1 MKKRRVPGWSGL
13 RCLALKWPEEHRAKS
28 TDLFLPELMTITNRS
43 ASALLA
49 RVAGAVLIAITFI
62 AIATKTPFDPRAAAQ
77 NSAGYRVDSS
87 SADGL
92 YITTFTTPQGVI
104 KINLPDDMAAGDTI
118 SGTVT
123 AEPAGQND
131 GEKAQ
136 NLAELKRHVLVMEGQ
151 QTLVGAEIFS
161 WSIPRL
167 LNTNSKNIFLLQRSQ
182 TAATTTI
189 PISATPLPNPPGFTL
204 PTGGQQSRLIRIK
217 GPANG
222 VFSPQDYVKVGGTTL
237 PPVAESPRSLI
248 VRNTSDSLGPTNLEC
263 HENGVEMRCPF
274 RNIGLSLAAPKLN
287 LLRGETTTL
296 HVVVLGL
303 GGVAADQSL
312 DLENNSPSVIKI
324 SGGDRQHINIRASEV
339 RPDGTYAMDRT
350 LTGIMAG
357 GFGVTATVTWT
368 DVCKPPNGN
377 SSGQGAARDKLDQG
391 RNLLAHFKFYAA
403 LAPLSEALKS
413 CKSDGDMNGIG
424 VTSDALGDLYLEEG
438 QYEVALGYFRSAR
451 QAFVTNKETLN
462 ASLMISKIGE
472 TYLLLDN
479 IAEAKASF
487 AQFGSQSAPP
497 SSTDTVQHK
506 TFFAYSRNKLG
517 EGRADYL
524 LGQHGAA
531 ESDFKELL
539 SAASSPTARDQEATR
554 FRVAAA
560 TSLGDVLFRKGD
572 LAAARLRYNEA
583 VQLARRDRRIDLEWA
598 AKAGLGKTLW
608 ALSQHAQTT
617 RLRTDAGPIDRRT
630 AHASVQTQESAAKLQ
645 ADAQNA
651 YRDALEDIETIVEGS
666 IRGHEARTTFLA
678 TTREVFEEAAALNAE
693 MSLAAKKGDPTAA
706 SGSSLRFT
714 AEGFRIAEQG
724 RARSLLDVLA
734 DGHAVISA
742 GVPPDLIKRRS
753 DNLAKQQLIGTQLT
767 GVSLAGET
775 PKQTLT
781 ELQAELERLAVEFE
795 SLENQIKAASPRF
808 DSLVHTRSLTLDEVQ
823 QRVLDD
829 ETALLEYSL
838 GEQSSY
844 LWVIT
849 RQHAALFK
857 LPAGAT
863 VDQLAMDL
871 RAQLIPP
878 RLQRRNAGID
888 VPTADQQRGLGV
900 GTAPPATDPA
910 AFSRASQA
918 LYKVALAP
926 AASMIGNR
934 RLVIVADG
942 ALNFVP
948 FEALVTTDRGGD
960 YSSLDYL
967 IKTNKVS
974 YAPSASVTAAVREQ
988 KRAAGRNIL
997 LVADPVFSADDSRL
1011 QSAPAA
1017 TRAEVTRGLGLDS
1030 AVTDVNGPA
1039 TQALKLPRLAGTRI
1053 EAEQIGRLA
1062 KASGAQADLWL
1073 DLGANE
1079 DDLEHRD
1086 IQSYRAVHIAT
1097 HGVLD
1102 AVRPQFSGLALSLVG
1117 NKGDDD
1123 GFLRTSEV
1131 FNLRL
1136 GAPLVML
1143 SACETGLG
1151 KVKRGEGVVGLS
1163 RAFMYAGATT
1173 VGVSLWSVAD
1183 KPTAELMTDFY
1194 RRLLG
1199 PNPLPSDAMREAQ
1212 LAMISG
1218 KKYNAPFYWAP
1229 FVLVGEWK

>member
-1 MKKRRVPGWSGL
+1 
-13 RCLALKWPEEHRAKS
+13 
-28 TDLFLPELMTITNRS
+28 
-43 ASALLA
+43 
-49 RVAGAVLIAITFI
+49 
-62 AIATKTPFDPRAAAQ
+62 
-77 NSAGYRVDSS
+77 
-87 SADGL
+87 
-92 YITTFTTPQGVI
+92 
-104 KINLPDDMAAGDTI
+104 MAAGDTI

-123 AEPAGQND
+123 AESTGQND
-131 GEKAQ
+131 AERAQ
-136 NLAELKRHVLVMEGQ
+136 NLAELKRHVLVVEGQ
-151 QTLVGAEIFS
+151 QTLVGAETFS
-161 WSIPRL
+161 WSIPRP
-167 LNTNSKNIFLLQRSQ
+167 LNTNSKNISLLQRGQ
-182 TAATTTI
+182 NAATTTI
-189 PISATPLPNPPGFTL
+189 PISATPPPSPSQFTL
-204 PTGGQQSRLIRIK
+204 PTGGQQGRLIQIK
-217 GPANG
+217 GPGNG
-222 VFSPQDYVKVGGTTL
+222 IFSPQDYVKVGGTML
-237 PPVAESPRSLI
+237 PPLAESPRSLI
-248 VRNTSDSLGPTNLEC
+248 VRNASDSLGPTNIDV
-263 HENGVEMRCPF
+263 HENGVGMQCPF
-274 RNIGLSLAAPKLN
+274 RNIGINLSAPKLN

-303 GGVAADQSL
+303 GGVAGDQSL
-312 DLENNSPSVIKI
+312 DLENTSPSVIRM

-339 RPDGTYAMDRT
+339 RPDGTYSMDRT

-357 GFGVTATVTWT
+357 SFGVTGTVTWA
-368 DVCKPPNGN
+368 DVCKPLNLVVGPVTQPTPTGN
-377 SSGQGAARDKLDQG
+377 SSGQGSARDKLEQG

-413 CKSDGDMNGIG
+413 YKSGGDMNGIG
-424 VTSDALGDLYLEEG
+424 VTSDALGDLYLQEG
-438 QYEVALGYFRSAR
+438 QYEVALGYFQSAR
-451 QAFVTNKETLN
+451 QAFVANKEMLN

-479 IAEAKASF
+479 IAEAKAVF
-487 AQFGSQSAPP
+487 AQFGSQASPP
-497 SSTDTVQHK
+497 FPTDMVRHK

-524 LGQHGAA
+524 LGQHKAA
-531 ESDFKELL
+531 EADFQELL
-539 SAASSPTARDQEATR
+539 AAASSPTARDQEATR
-554 FRVAAA
+554 FRVAAV
-560 TSLGDVLFRKGD
+560 TNLGDVLFRKGD
-572 LAAARLRYNEA
+572 LAAARVRYNEA
-583 VQLARRDRRIDLEWA
+583 IQLARRDRRIDLEWA

-608 ALSQHAQTT
+608 ALSQRAQTT
-617 RLRTDAGPIDRRT
+617 RLRTPGSHRPTRSARGSCPRR
-630 AHASVQTQESAAKLQ
+630 QTQESAVKLQ

-651 YRDALEDIETIVEGS
+651 YRDALEDIETVVEGS
-666 IRGHEARTTFLA
+666 IRGHEARTTFLS
-678 TTREVFEEAAALNAE
+678 TTSQVFEEAAALNAE
-693 MSLAAKKGDPTAA
+693 MALAAKRNDPTAA
-706 SGSSLRFT
+706 TGSSLRFT

-753 DNLAKQQLIGTQLT
+753 ENLANQQLIGAQLT
-767 GVSLAGET
+767 GVSIAGET
-775 PKQTLT
+775 PKQTFT
-781 ELQAELERLAVEFE
+781 ELEAELERLAAEFE
-795 SLENQIKAASPRF
+795 SLENQIKAASPRLN
-808 DSLVHTRSLTLDEVQ
+808 SLVHTRSLTLDEVQ
-823 QRVLDD
+823 RRVLDD

-849 RQHAALFK
+849 RQNAALFK
-857 LPAGAT
+857 LPAGST
-863 VDQLAMDL
+863 MDQLAMDL

-878 RLQRRNAGID
+878 RLQRRNVGVD
-888 VPTADQQRGLGV
+888 VPTTDQQRGLGLS
-900 GTAPPATDPA
+900 TAAPATDTA
-910 AFSRASQA
+910 AFSRASHA
-918 LYKVALAP
+918 LYEVALAP

-974 YAPSASVTAAVREQ
+974 YAPSASVTAAVRDQ
-988 KRAAGRNIL
+988 KRAVGRNIL
-997 LVADPVFSADDSRL
+997 LVADPVFSANDPRL
-1011 QSAPAA
+1011 QTGSAAI
-1017 TRAEVTRGLGLDS
+1017 RAEVTRGLGLDS

-1039 TQALKLPRLAGTRI
+1039 TQSSGPLTLPRLAGTRI

-1073 DLGANE
+1073 DLSANE
-1079 DDLEHRD
+1079 DDLKTRD
-1086 IQSYRAVHIAT
+1086 IQSYRVLHIAT

-1102 AVRPQFSGLALSLVG
+1102 AMRPQFSGLVLSLVG
-1117 NKGDDD
+1117 NKSDDD
-1123 GFLRTSEV
+1123 GFLRTGEV

-1143 SACETGLG
+1143 SACESGLG
-1151 KVKRGEGVVGLS
+1151 KVKRGEGVIGLS

-1173 VGVSLWSVAD
+1173 VGVTLWSVAD

-1194 RRLLG
+1194 QRLLG
-1199 PNPLPSDAMREAQ
+1199 PNPSPSDAIREAQ

-1218 KKYNAPFYWAP
+1218 KKYSAPFYWAP

>member
-1 MKKRRVPGWSGL
+1 M
-13 RCLALKWPEEHRAKS
+13 
-28 TDLFLPELMTITNRS
+28 
-43 ASALLA
+43 LA
-49 RVAGAVLIAITFI
+49 RVAGAALISIAFI
-62 AIATKTPFDPRAAAQ
+62 LIETETPFAWRAAAQ
-77 NSAGYRVDSS
+77 NAAGYRVDSR

-104 KINLPDDMAAGDTI
+104 KVNLPDDMAPGDTI

-131 GEKAQ
+131 AERAQ
-136 NLAELKRHVLVMEGQ
+136 NLAELKRHVLLVEGQ
-151 QTLVGAEIFS
+151 QTLVGAETFS
-161 WSIPRL
+161 WSIPRP
-167 LNTNSKNIFLLQRSQ
+167 LNPNSKNISLLQRGQ
-182 TAATTTI
+182 NAATTTI
-189 PISATPLPNPPGFTL
+189 PISSTPPPSPSQFTL
-204 PTGGQQSRLIRIK
+204 PTGGQQGRLIQIK
-217 GPANG
+217 GPGNG
-222 VFSPQDYVKVGGTTL
+222 IFSPQDYVKIGGTLL

-248 VRNTSDSLGPTNLEC
+248 LRNASESVGPTNLEC
-263 HENGVEMRCPF
+263 HENGVTMQCPF
-274 RNIGLSLAAPKLN
+274 RNIGLNLSAPRLN

-296 HVVVLGL
+296 HVVVVGL
-303 GGVAADQSL
+303 GGVAGDQSL
-312 DLENNSPSVIKI
+312 DLENTSPSVIKM
-324 SGGDRQHINIRASEV
+324 SGGDRQHLNIHAAEV
-339 RPDGTYAMDRT
+339 RPDGTYSMDRT

-357 GFGVTATVTWT
+357 GFGVTATVTWAG
-368 DVCKPPNGN
+368 VCKPINLVVGPVTQPTPTGN
-377 SSGQGAARDKLDQG
+377 SGGQGSARDKLEQG

-413 CKSDGDMNGIG
+413 YKSGGDMNGIG
-424 VTSDALGDLYLEEG
+424 VTSDALGDLYLQEG
-438 QYEVALGYFRSAR
+438 QYEVALGYFQSAR
-451 QAFVTNKETLN
+451 QAFVANKEMLN
-462 ASLMISKIGE
+462 ASLLISKIGE
-472 TYLLLDN
+472 TYLLLDK
-479 IAEAKASF
+479 IADAKAAF
-487 AQFGSQSAPP
+487 VQFGSQAAPP
-497 SSTDTVQHK
+497 SATDTVRHK

-524 LGQHGAA
+524 LGQHQAA
-531 ESDFKELL
+531 EADFKDLL
-539 SAASSPTARDQEATR
+539 TAASSPTARDQEATR
-554 FRVAAA
+554 FRIAAV
-560 TSLGDVLFRKGD
+560 TNLGDVLFRKGD
-572 LAAARLRYNEA
+572 LAAARVRYNEA
-583 VQLARRDRRIDLEWA
+583 IQLARRDRRIDLEWA

-608 ALSQHAQTT
+608 ALSQRAPTT
-617 RLRTDAGPIDRRT
+617 RLRTPADPTDRRA
-630 AHASVQTQESAAKLQ
+630 AHASVQTQESAEKLQ
-645 ADAQNA
+645 ADALNA
-651 YRDALEDIETIVEGS
+651 YRDALADIETVVEGS
-666 IRGHEARTTFLA
+666 IRGHEARTTFLS
-678 TTREVFEEAAALNAE
+678 TTSQVFAEAAALNAE
-693 MSLAAKKGDPTAA
+693 MSLATKRNARTAA
-706 SGSSLRFT
+706 TGSSLRFT

-753 DNLAKQQLIGTQLT
+753 ENLAHQQLIGAQLT

-775 PKQTLT
+775 APQAFT
-781 ELQAELERLAVEFE
+781 ELEAELERLAVEFE
-795 SLENQIKAASPRF
+795 SLENQIKAASPRL

-823 QRVLDD
+823 RRVLDD
-829 ETALLEYSL
+829 ETALVEYSL

-849 RQHAALFK
+849 RQSAALFK

-863 VDQLAMDL
+863 MDQLAMDF

-878 RLQRRNAGID
+878 RLQRRNVGID
-888 VPTADQQRGLGV
+888 VPTTDQQRGVGL
-900 GTAPPATDPA
+900 GTATPATDTA
-910 AFSRASQA
+910 AFSRASHA
-918 LYKVALAP
+918 LYEVALAP

-974 YAPSASVTAAVREQ
+974 YEPSASVTAAVRDQ
-988 KRAAGRNIL
+988 KRAVGRNIL
-997 LVADPVFSADDSRL
+997 LVADPVFSANDSRL
-1011 QSAPAA
+1011 QTGAA
-1017 TRAEVTRGLGLDS
+1017 TNRTEVTRGLGLDS
-1030 AVTDVNGPA
+1030 AVTDVNGPSGP
-1039 TQALKLPRLAGTRI
+1039 LRLPRLAGTRI

-1079 DDLEHRD
+1079 DDLKHRD
-1086 IQSYRAVHIAT
+1086 IQTYRALHIAT

-1102 AVRPQFSGLALSLVG
+1102 ATRPQFSGLVLSLVG
-1117 NKGDDD
+1117 NKNDDD
-1123 GFLRTSEV
+1123 GFLRTGEV

-1151 KVKRGEGVVGLS
+1151 KVNRGEGVVGLS

-1173 VGVSLWSVAD
+1173 VGVTLWSVAD

-1199 PNPLPSDAMREAQ
+1199 PNPSPSEAIREAQ

-1218 KKYNAPFYWAP
+1218 KKYSAPFYWAP

>member
-1 MKKRRVPGWSGL
+1 MRTPN
-13 RCLALKWPEEHRAKS
+13 KS
-28 TDLFLPELMTITNRS
+28 T
-43 ASALLA
+43 SALLA
-49 RVAGAVLIAITFI
+49 RVGGAVLISIAFI
-62 AIATKTPFDPRAAAQ
+62 LVATKTPFAPRAAAQ
-77 NSAGYRVDSS
+77 NAAGYRVDSRS
-87 SADGL
+87 EGGL
-92 YITTFTTPQGVI
+92 NITTFTTPQGVI

-123 AEPAGQND
+123 AESTGQND
-131 GEKAQ
+131 AERVQ
-136 NLAELKRHVLVMEGQ
+136 NLAELKQHVLLVEGQ
-151 QTLVGAEIFS
+151 QTPVGAETFS
-161 WSIPRL
+161 WSIPRPL
-167 LNTNSKNIFLLQRSQ
+167 TTNSKNISLLQRGQS
-182 TAATTTI
+182 AATTTI
-189 PISATPLPNPPGFTL
+189 PISATPPPSPSGFTI
-204 PTGGQQSRLIRIK
+204 PTGGQQDRLIQIK
-217 GPANG
+217 GPGNG
-222 VFSPQDYVKVGGTTL
+222 IFSPQDYVKIGGTMM
-237 PPVAESPRSLI
+237 PPLAESPRSLI
-248 VRNTSDSLGPTNLEC
+248 VRNASDSLGPTNIDVR
-263 HENGVEMRCPF
+263 ENGVGIQCPF
-274 RNIGLSLAAPKLN
+274 RNIGISLSAPKLN
-287 LLRGETTTL
+287 LIRGETTTL

-312 DLENNSPSVIKI
+312 DLENTSPSVIKM

-339 RPDGTYAMDRT
+339 RPDGTYSMDRT

-357 GFGVTATVTWT
+357 SFGVTATVTWA
-368 DVCKPPNGN
+368 DVCKPLILVVGPVARPTPTGN
-377 SSGQGAARDKLDQG
+377 SSGQGSARDRLEQG

-403 LAPLSEALKS
+403 LAPLSEALRSYKS
-413 CKSDGDMNGIG
+413 GGDMNGIG
-424 VTSDALGDLYLEEG
+424 VTSDALGDLYLQEG
-438 QYEVALGYFRSAR
+438 QYEVALGYFQSAR
-451 QAFVTNKETLN
+451 QAFVANKEMLN

-472 TYLLLDN
+472 THLLLDN
-479 IAEAKASF
+479 IAEAKAVF
-487 AQFGSQSAPP
+487 VQFGSQVSP
-497 SSTDTVQHK
+497 SVTTDVVRRK

-524 LGQHGAA
+524 LGQHNAA
-531 ESDFKELL
+531 EADFKDLL
-539 SAASSPTARDQEATR
+539 AAASAPTARDQEATR

-560 TSLGDVLFRKGD
+560 TNLGDVLFRKGD
-572 LAAARLRYNEA
+572 LAAARIRYNEA
-583 VQLARRDRRIDLEWA
+583 IQLARRDRRIDLEWA

-608 ALSQHAQTT
+608 ALSQRAQTT
-617 RLRTDAGPIDRRT
+617 RLRTRPDSGTGVPPVCVGRAKCHELRT
-630 AHASVQTQESAAKLQ
+630 AHARGQTQESAAAKLQ

-651 YRDALEDIETIVEGS
+651 YRDALADIETVVEGS
-666 IRGHEARTTFLA
+666 IRGHEARTTFLS
-678 TTREVFEEAAALNAE
+678 TTRQVFEEAAALNAE
-693 MSLAAKKGDPTAA
+693 MSLAAKRNNPTA
-706 SGSSLRFT
+706 GNSLRFT

-753 DNLAKQQLIGTQLT
+753 ENLANQQLTGVQLT
-767 GVSLAGET
+767 GVSIAGET
-775 PKQTLT
+775 PKQTFT
-781 ELQAELERLAVEFE
+781 ELEAELERLAAEFE
-795 SLENQIKAASPRF
+795 SLENQIKAASPRLN
-808 DSLVHTRSLTLDEVQ
+808 SLVHTRSLTLDEVQ
-823 QRVLDD
+823 RRVLDD

-849 RQHAALFK
+849 RQNAALFK

-863 VDQLAMDL
+863 MDQLAMDL

-878 RLQRRNAGID
+878 RLQRRNVGID
-888 VPTADQQRGLGV
+888 VPTADQQRGLGL
-900 GTAPPATDPA
+900 GTAAPATDTA
-910 AFSRASQA
+910 AFSRASRA

-974 YAPSASVTAAVREQ
+974 YAPSASVTAAVRDQ
-988 KRAAGRNIL
+988 KRAVGRNIL
-997 LVADPVFSADDSRL
+997 LVADPVFSANDPRL
-1011 QSAPAA
+1011 PTGSAA

-1030 AVTDVNGPA
+1030 AVKDVTGQA
-1039 TQALKLPRLAGTRI
+1039 TQSGSPLTLPRLTGTRI
-1053 EAEQIGRLA
+1053 EAEQIARLA
-1062 KASGAQADLWL
+1062 ERSGAQTDLWL
-1073 DLGANE
+1073 DLSANE
-1079 DDLEHRD
+1079 DQMKTRD
-1086 IQSYRAVHIAT
+1086 IQSYRVLHIAT

-1102 AVRPQFSGLALSLVG
+1102 AMRPQFSGLVLSLVG

-1131 FNLRL
+1131 FNIRL

-1143 SACETGLG
+1143 SACESGLG
-1151 KVKRGEGVVGLS
+1151 KVKRGEGVIGLS

-1173 VGVSLWSVAD
+1173 VGVTLWSVAD

-1194 RRLLG
+1194 QRLLG
-1199 PNPLPSDAMREAQ
+1199 PNPSPSDAMREAQ

-1218 KKYNAPFYWAP
+1218 KKYSAPFYWAP
-1229 FVLVGEWK
+1229 FVLVQ